1 MNSDSNRLFLLAG
14 NIDDWN
20 VYKKLA
26 VVCDVTEHFI
36 NHHMPDCRTVDQM
49 RQAAR
54 SGKQNVV
61 EGFGD
66 RAASFEICYKLVGIA
81 RGSLRELREDY
92 KDYLRQHKLTAWAV
106 NDVRTI
112 AWRDYAKTNFGIE
125 EFTGKCE
132 TKSAEAIANVMIT
145 LISQLDAALAAIMK
159 SLLAEYEQTGGIKER
174 LSQIRRQWRLDKL
187 GY

>member
-1 MNSDSNRLFLLAG
+1 MNAMNPLFLQAG
-14 NIDDWN
+14 NIDNWN

-36 NHHMPDCRTVDQM
+36 THHMIACRTVDQM

-66 RAASFEICYKLVGIA
+66 QAASFEICYKLLGIA

-92 KDYLRQHKLTAWAV
+92 KDYLRQHKLQAWSV
-106 NDVRTI
+106 DDNRTV
-112 AWRDYAKTNFGIE
+112 AWGNYAKSNFEIG
-125 EFTGKCE
+125 EFTDKCE
-132 TKSAEAIANVMIT
+132 NKSAEAIANVMIT
-145 LISQLDAALAAIMK
+145 VISQLDAALAMISK
-159 SLLAEYEQTGGIKER
+159 SLLEEYEQTGGIKER
-174 LSQIRRQWRLDKL
+174 LSQIRRKWRKDNL

>member
-1 MNSDSNRLFLLAG
+1 MPSKNDLFLLAG
-14 NIDDWN
+14 NIDNWN

-26 VVCDVTEHFI
+26 VVCDVTEFFI
-36 NHHMPDCRTVDQM
+36 NTCMSPCRTVDQM

-66 RAASFEICYKLVGIA
+66 QASSFEICYKLVGVA

-92 KDYLRQHKLTAWAV
+92 KDYLRQHKLQTWALTDNRVMAWGQ
-106 NDVRTI
+106 
-112 AWRDYAKTNFGIE
+112 YAKSDFEIGD
-125 EFTGKCE
+125 FTARCE
-132 TKSAEAIANVMIT
+132 RKSPEAIANVMIT
-145 LISQLDAALAAIMK
+145 LLCQLDAALARIMK
-159 SLLAEYEQTGGIKER
+159 GLLEEYERTGGIKER
-174 LSQIRRQWRLDKL
+174 LSAIRRQWRAKNL

>member
-1 MNSDSNRLFLLAG
+1 MNDAKPLFLLAG

-26 VVCDVTEHFI
+26 VVCDVTEFFI
-36 NHHMPDCRTVDQM
+36 THYLPNCRTVDQM

-66 RAASFEICYKLVGIA
+66 QSASFEICFKLIGVA

-92 KDYLRQHKLTAWAV
+92 KDYIRQHKFNKWTIDDFRTTAWS
-106 NDVRTI
+106 N
-112 AWRDYAKTNFGIE
+112 YAKSQFEISD
-125 EFTGKCE
+125 FTEKCQS
-132 TKSAEAIANVMIT
+132 KSPEAIANIMIT
-145 LISQLDAALAAIMK
+145 LTSQLDAALAIISK
-159 SLLAEYEQTGGIKER
+159 SLLEEYEQTGGIKER
-174 LSQIRRQWRLDKL
+174 LSQIRRQWRKDNL